1 MKYSSVI
8 LMQLQVVLAFLFV
21 MMISLYD
28 LMEINRPEQIRS
40 KLLVRLIQLRKTVT
54 PILIAALLEL
64 PVLYFLW
71 PESIP
76 VPHGLRPD
84 LYQIFLT
91 NLFKLSVAAA
101 DLTGLC
107 FLLELFLEM
116 WQTRK

>member
-1 MKYSSVI
+1 MKYSSDI

-64 PVLYFLW
+64 PVLYFFCGLNLYLCHMDLGRI
-71 PESIP
+71 SIK
-76 VPHGLRPD
+76 
-84 LYQIFLT
+84 YF
-91 NLFKLSVAAA
+91 
-101 DLTGLC
+101 
-107 FLLELFLEM
+107 
-116 WQTRK
+116 